1 MLLNDWSLHSYLA
14 CTDVQYMTKT
24 KRLPFP
30 PKTLSLPPSPPSI
43 LYPACP
49 SAAIVKLS

>member
-1 MLLNDWSLHSYLA
+1 MLLEFAQLLGI
-14 CTDVQYMTKT
+14 DVQYMTKT